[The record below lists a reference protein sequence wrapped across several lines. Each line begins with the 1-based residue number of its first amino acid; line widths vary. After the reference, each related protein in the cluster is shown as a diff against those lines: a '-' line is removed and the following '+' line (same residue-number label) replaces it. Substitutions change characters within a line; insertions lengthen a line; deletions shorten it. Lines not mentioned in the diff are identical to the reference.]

1 MSRRKVTE
9 LQSERVKE
17 LKGRSVEVEK
27 WRSDWASDRGAWN
40 AAPAGAVV
48 DRPLDCAWDRLESLS
63 YKGGQKKMTR

>member
-1 MSRRKVTE
+1 M
-9 LQSERVKE
+9 
-17 LKGRSVEVEK
+17 EK